1 MKILSIFKMSYK
13 NLFNNFMR
21 SALVFTTIVLLSIVI
36 IFFSNFCYFLKVS
49 INENILKEVNS
60 NGINAKI
67 SALQSDTS
75 LSTNDVS
82 HFINDMEDLK
92 IFEEYSILVEDII
105 AHTGDSCELKLSG
118 YIANSASNLKPIIT
132 LGKHWT
138 AEDTGKNNIWLSS
151 VEAKKLN
158 LTVGDTILVSY
169 NFNDFGKD
177 NINSAKYFKKD
188 FLIKGIV
195 DSTYSFIDYSFL
207 PIKEISFSLSNPQYK
222 NLDVILKLNKL
233 DKMAQKAYNG
243 GSNGVFFNHIKSDV
257 KSLYKFS
264 MEFFNIA
271 LGLCVTLILITFLL
285 CIGCM
290 LNSLKINIENNL
302 QLIGILRALGMRNKD
317 INIFFIFQIVLLTVI
332 GTLIAMFFAWIIGL
346 FSLKFLINFVLEMI
360 FNSFSTIVV
369 TGFNFLF
376 SLCNI
381 LILIFLSLMSFLM
394 LRNYFKKSI
403 ISILQ
408 EDNK

>member
-1 MKILSIFKMSYK
+1 
-13 NLFNNFMR
+13 
-21 SALVFTTIVLLSIVI
+21 
-36 IFFSNFCYFLKVS
+36 
-49 INENILKEVNS
+49 
-60 NGINAKI
+60 
-67 SALQSDTS
+67 
-75 LSTNDVS
+75 
-82 HFINDMEDLK
+82 
-92 IFEEYSILVEDII
+92 
-105 AHTGDSCELKLSG
+105 
-118 YIANSASNLKPIIT
+118 
-132 LGKHWT
+132 
-138 AEDTGKNNIWLSS
+138 
-151 VEAKKLN
+151 
-158 LTVGDTILVSY
+158 
-169 NFNDFGKD
+169 
-177 NINSAKYFKKD
+177 
-188 FLIKGIV
+188 
-195 DSTYSFIDYSFL
+195 
-207 PIKEISFSLSNPQYK
+207 
-222 NLDVILKLNKL
+222 
-233 DKMAQKAYNG
+233 
-243 GSNGVFFNHIKSDV
+243 
-257 KSLYKFS
+257 

-381 LILIFLSLMSFLM
+381 LILIFLSFMSFLM

-408 EDNK
+408 EENK